1 MIQIQGH
8 LLGDLQETLQD
19 LRPLTVEDHLLG
31 LWLNLIQLLHAEEY
45 HILDC
50 TEVPRLRT
58 LDLKWYIL
66 NMGFDI
72 YQTIKIYSSITTKY
86 TSSKQVTQFGCINN
100 SK

>member
-1 MIQIQGH
+1 MIQILGH
-8 LLGDLQETLQD
+8 LHGVPQEMLQD

-72 YQTIKIYSSITTKY
+72 YQTIKIYRSITTKY